1 MIQWLS
7 VVVTVFMMMGFDNIP
22 SHVLNQEK
30 TRHQLFIA
38 CAKALKS
45 VDEDSNYKDV
55 DLTVCNDHQLL
66 AKSMMADIKASS
78 KDHSLDTD
86 GQIIIRKMANDIIDI
101 NVKWCYAKVK
111 RGDQLRDH
119 QGRIGI
125 AACDRMTEDQRHR
138 LILQAIEQAKLEA
151 LIEARL
157 EADMRRP

>member
-78 KDHSLDTD
+78 SQPSTMEDRSRDRFASSRSIA
-86 GQIIIRKMANDIIDI
+86 GSRGIRGID
-101 NVKWCYAKVK
+101 
-111 RGDQLRDH
+111 RS
-119 QGRIGI
+119 
-125 AACDRMTEDQRHR
+125 
-138 LILQAIEQAKLEA
+138 
-151 LIEARL
+151 
-157 EADMRRP
+157 RPG